1 MQERGYQLESDV
13 VRGKVLGRTVGKKGS
28 DKVIL
33 LYFNLKH
40 ILKWKHNPKL
50 STKVQAND
58 LNSSTQK

>member
-40 ILKWKHNPKL
+40 ILK
-50 STKVQAND
+50 
-58 LNSSTQK
+58 